1 MEGNS
6 ALLFTHFQFSLKQQ
20 MEIKWKSIENQF
32 QVNSLSRHNVIFIM
46 FLSMNALK
54 QSVIRSIVSEQQNKI
69 HLAIIKNLQA
79 ASRTAIM

>member
-20 MEIKWKSIENQF
+20 MDEIENQF

-54 QSVIRSIVSEQQNKI
+54 QSVIRPIVSE
-69 HLAIIKNLQA
+69 
-79 ASRTAIM
+79 

>member
-6 ALLFTHFQFSLKQQ
+6 ALLFTHFQFSLKQE
-20 MEIKWKSIENQF
+20 MDEIENQF

-46 FLSMNALK
+46 VLFMNALK
-54 QSVIRSIVSEQQNKI
+54 QSVIRPIVSEQQNKI

-79 ASRTAIM
+79 ASRTAFM

>member
-6 ALLFTHFQFSLKQQ
+6 TLLFAHFQFSFKHQTD
-20 MEIKWKSIENQF
+20 EIKNQF
-32 QVNSLSRHNVIFIM
+32 QVNSLSGHNVIFIM

-54 QSVIRSIVSEQQNKI
+54 QSVIRPIVSEQQNKI
-69 HLAIIKNLQA
+69 RLAIIKNLQA

>member
-1 MEGNS
+1 MKGNS

-46 FLSMNALK
+46 LLSMNALK